1 MIIENVLLNMKFEF
15 NKDNNSISNTLIYN
29 QGVKILTKDEIKDLM
44 KKKDFENVSK
54 NEKDKIIKKKKEI
67 I

>member
-1 MIIENVLLNMKFEF
+1 MKFEL
-15 NKDNNSISNTLIYN
+15 NKDNNNISNTLIYS
-29 QGVKILTKDEIKDLM
+29 QGVKTLTKDEIKDLM
-44 KKKDFENVSK
+44 KKKDFENVIK

>member
-1 MIIENVLLNMKFEF
+1 MKFEL
-15 NKDNNSISNTLIYN
+15 NKDNNNISNTLIYS
-29 QGVKILTKDEIKDLM
+29 QGVKTLTKDEIKDLM